1 MKISRGLP
9 SERGNVTS
17 YLFGKPPNPRRWTS
31 WKRRQT
37 SPLSH
42 TPLSW
47 GTYPAVAGYLQ
58 RANVVTE
65 KGKKWRVTSD
75 KWRGGEWR
83 KRGNV
88 ARENRRVKG
97 GMIEFSFMYLVYI
110 TKFIIFAVRRMRIKY
125 KKILAK
131 YKYINCP
138 SLDVTKYNTK
148 TKEGM
153 MQLVDDYTKTCK

>member
-1 MKISRGLP
+1 M
-9 SERGNVTS
+9 
-17 YLFGKPPNPRRWTS
+17 
-31 WKRRQT
+31 
-37 SPLSH
+37 
-42 TPLSW
+42 
-47 GTYPAVAGYLQ
+47 
-58 RANVVTE
+58 
-65 KGKKWRVTSD
+65 
-75 KWRGGEWR
+75 
-83 KRGNV
+83 
-88 ARENRRVKG
+88 KG

-153 MQLVDDYTKTCK
+153 IQLVDDYTKTCK

>member
-1 MKISRGLP
+1 MKWRVTRDEWRRKCDENLSRT
-9 SERGNVTS
+9 SSMRGNVAS
-17 YLFGKPPNPRRWTS
+17 YLFGKPPTPRRGIS

-37 SPLSH
+37 
-42 TPLSW
+42 TPLSQTLLSRC
-47 GTYPAVAGYLQ
+47 TYPAVAGYLQ
-58 RANVVTE
+58 RGMWRRE
-65 KGKKWRVTSD
+65 RGKNDEWRVTND
-75 KWRGGEWR
+75 EWR
-83 KRGNV
+83 ERGNV

-97 GMIEFSFMYLVYI
+97 EMIEFSFMYLVYI

-148 TKEGM
+148 TK
-153 MQLVDDYTKTCK
+153 